1 MKIYVSEHPLAPYE
15 SAISRMTKFQLGDLA
30 ERTKEIKSA
39 TFVGMVSNVVTKL
52 TKRGTKMATFTIED
66 TTGHI
71 ECICFKYNENAE
83 AIHEDAIVKI
93 KGKFEHSD
101 RGNQIMAFEIE
112 EIELNEEDARP
123 SHLQLNVPSCEFD
136 QQKLLRL
143 NRILQSYPGRDG
155 VVLLV
160 TQSDGRR
167 FRAELPVTVDSG
179 SPVMRSELQDL
190 FGRGALIA

>member
-1 MKIYVSEHPLAPYE
+1 ML
-15 SAISRMTKFQLGDLA
+15 D
-30 ERTKEIKSA
+30 
-39 TFVGMVSNVVTKL
+39 
-52 TKRGTKMATFTIED
+52 
-66 TTGHI
+66 
-71 ECICFKYNENAE
+71 
-83 AIHEDAIVKI
+83 
-93 KGKFEHSD
+93 
-101 RGNQIMAFEIE
+101 
-112 EIELNEEDARP
+112 P

-167 FRAELPVTVDSG
+167 FRCGVAGHGRLG
-179 SPVMRSELQDL
+179 LAGHAKCELQDL

>member
-1 MKIYVSEHPLAPYE
+1 MAHVRARGHDGPY
-15 SAISRMTKFQLGDLA
+15 AK
-30 ERTKEIKSA
+30 
-39 TFVGMVSNVVTKL
+39 
-52 TKRGTKMATFTIED
+52 
-66 TTGHI
+66 
-71 ECICFKYNENAE
+71 CICFKYDENRGG
-83 AIHEDAIVKI
+83 HSTQDAIVKI